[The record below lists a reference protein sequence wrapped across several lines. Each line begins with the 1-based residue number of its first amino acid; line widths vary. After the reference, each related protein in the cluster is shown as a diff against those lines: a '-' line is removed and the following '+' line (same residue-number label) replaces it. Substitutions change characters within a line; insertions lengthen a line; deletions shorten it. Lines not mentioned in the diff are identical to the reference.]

1 MSLAPQSSTNY
12 KYNIQRLRRIPRGFM
27 VQRKITTFLVSWLI
41 ILCTSCSN
49 SSKLDATTQQAPA
62 KKDLI
67 VAMTTS
73 IEDSG
78 LLDDLVPAIEKETGY
93 KLKSISVGTGQ
104 ALALAEKGEVDV
116 LFVNSPKAEQK
127 VLQGGAV
134 INRRLV
140 MHNDFVIV
148 GPPTDKAQIRGEKDA
163 VEAFSLIAKNQA
175 LFISRGDDSGTHKLE
190 KSLWIQAG
198 IISAGAPSGS
208 WYQQT
213 GAGMGQTLQVANE
226 KQGYTLADRAT
237 YLFQKKNLSLPVLVE
252 GDRKLLNF
260 YHVMEVNP
268 QKFSRVNSVGAKAF
282 SDFLLSSEGQAL
294 IATHGKDKFEQ
305 PLFVVDG
312 GKTEKDYGF

>member
-1 MSLAPQSSTNY
+1 
-12 KYNIQRLRRIPRGFM
+12 M
-27 VQRKITTFLVSWLI
+27 VQTKIGAFLLSCLI
-41 ILCTSCSN
+41 ILCTSCSSN
-49 SSKLDATTQQAPA
+49 SSKLETTTQQAPA
-62 KKDLI
+62 KKDVI

-148 GPPTDKAQIRGEKDA
+148 GPPTDKAQIRGKKDA

-190 KSLWIQAG
+190 KSLWIQTG
-198 IISAGAPSGS
+198 IISAGASTGTPSGT

-252 GDRKLLNF
+252 GDRKLLNL
-260 YHVMEVNP
+260 YHVMEVNA
-268 QKFSRVNSVGAKAF
+268 QKFSRVNSAGAKAF

-294 IATHGKDKFEQ
+294 IAAHGKDKFER
-305 PLFVVDG
+305 PLFFVDG